1 MNNLKFFGG
10 GFPLA
15 QAPFD
20 SVMFTSEQSE
30 GIYSYAV
37 ASVPLGCYAPSSHS
51 ASPRG
56 AIGAHS
62 LDYHKGSK
70 RPVCSLYIAPRD
82 RAVYHAR
89 LGEHITQES
98 TPKGCFLALL
108 CPAMQCPYLMAVFF
122 KISSIS
128 FPIRR
133 LRSTNASTSA
143 PIAARLRSTVAIA
156 TVSSSRRISL
166 TRRRISA

>member
-10 GFPLA
+10 GFPLV
-15 QAPFD
+15 QAPFG
-20 SVMFTSEQSE
+20 SVMFTPEQSE

-51 ASPRG
+51 ASHRG
-56 AIGAHS
+56 AICAHS

-70 RPVCSLYIAPRD
+70 RPVCSLYITPRD

-98 TPKGCFLALL
+98 TLSGCFLAYYS
-108 CPAMQCPYLMAVFF
+108 ASG
-122 KISSIS
+122 SSIS
-128 FPIRR
+128 AVTTKFLTDSMELSHC
-133 LRSTNASTSA
+133 LR
-143 PIAARLRSTVAIA
+143 V
-156 TVSSSRRISL
+156 V
-166 TRRRISA
+166 